1 MQSWVHDGLLRE
13 DVLSRPCCVC
23 TLPGS
28 SRCAHVQSP
37 ALGGDVLSQALTSR
51 WFLSSCSVRTAP
63 SRPVTARRRTCQLQ
77 VLRHVPPPAPQ
88 GAVQG
93 PAAPAGGGRGHPR
106 TSACRKWL
114 AAPVGAPWAPGRPPP
129 RGSPLQLRRHSPGRP
144 GPWAGASGEGAA
156 GTATAHPLAASLR
169 VAPGGLT
176 WSSGGSSCVPV
187 ASSVLFVWPHGT
199 GGAVLSPERV
209 SAGSSWEAAWARDA
223 PRAFTLV
230 PHGAD
235 GAELRSRASA
245 LQEELSPP
253 TSEVAPA
260 RTVPRSS
267 HVPFCSRD
275 GRSVVMFTGLFLFW

>member
-1 MQSWVHDGLLRE
+1 MLCLHSAGKQPLRSRA
-13 DVLSRPCCVC
+13 VTCSGGRRSLSGFNLALVSEFVQRAHSA
-23 TLPGS
+23 LPAGHS
-28 SRCAHVQSP
+28 TSPHLPAAGTQTCATTSP
-37 ALGGDVLSQALTSR
+37 AGCRAGTGGPSR
-51 WFLSSCSVRTAP
+51 WRARSPQDVCLSEVARSSSGCSMG
-63 SRPVTARRRTCQLQ
+63 SRQA
-77 VLRHVPPPAPQ
+77 
-88 GAVQG
+88 
-93 PAAPAGGGRGHPR
+93 
-106 TSACRKWL
+106 
-114 AAPVGAPWAPGRPPP
+114 PP

>member
-1 MQSWVHDGLLRE
+1 MLCRDR
-13 DVLSRPCCVC
+13 RPQQVAGEV
-23 TLPGS
+23 TPGRLPVVSGS
-28 SRCAHVQSP
+28 
-37 ALGGDVLSQALTSR
+37 
-51 WFLSSCSVRTAP
+51 
-63 SRPVTARRRTCQLQ
+63 QLQ
-77 VLRHVPPPAPQ
+77 WVLHGLQA
-88 GAVQG
+88 G
-93 PAAPAGGGRGHPR
+93 P
-106 TSACRKWL
+106 S
-114 AAPVGAPWAPGRPPP
+114 

-199 GGAVLSPERV
+199 GGAVLSPEGV

-223 PRAFTLV
+223 PRAFMLV

>member
-28 SRCAHVQSP
+28 SRCTHVQSP

-114 AAPVGAPWAPGRPPP
+114 AAPVGAPWAPGRPLPGEPSPAPSSQSRPP
-129 RGSPLQLRRHSPGRP
+129 RPVGGRIRRRGCWHRHGAPAGCVTPCGSRWTDLVIGGQLLCPGRFVRSVCLASRHGRGRP
-144 GPWAGASGEGAA
+144 VSGESVRGVF
-156 GTATAHPLAASLR
+156 L
-169 VAPGGLT
+169 GGCL
-176 WSSGGSSCVPV
+176 GQ
-187 ASSVLFVWPHGT
+187 
-199 GGAVLSPERV
+199 R
-209 SAGSSWEAAWARDA
+209 
-223 PRAFTLV
+223 
-230 PHGAD
+230 
-235 GAELRSRASA
+235 
-245 LQEELSPP
+245 
-253 TSEVAPA
+253 
-260 RTVPRSS
+260 
-267 HVPFCSRD
+267 CS
-275 GRSVVMFTGLFLFW
+275 